1 MTNVILYNIHESK
14 GNLNLFNLLYMY
26 LEQLTKQVASK

>member
-1 MTNVILYNIHESK
+1 MTNVILYDIYESK
-14 GNLNLFNLLYMY
+14 GNLDLFNLLYMY